1 MVAFL
6 LEVIEAMGMEV
17 LEYLTRPMEEQ
28 WGEVERLQMSWLSWV
43 VKTSHRMRGRCRKKE
58 TWRMPNTGGVVAG
71 AAEDMA
77 KTGGMAAGV
86 PLEEVPSE

>member
-28 WGEVERLQMSWLSWV
+28 WGEVERLQMSWLSCV
-43 VKTSHRMRGRCRKKE
+43 VKTGL
-58 TWRMPNTGGVVAG
+58 TG
-71 AAEDMA
+71 
-77 KTGGMAAGV
+77 
-86 PLEEVPSE
+86 